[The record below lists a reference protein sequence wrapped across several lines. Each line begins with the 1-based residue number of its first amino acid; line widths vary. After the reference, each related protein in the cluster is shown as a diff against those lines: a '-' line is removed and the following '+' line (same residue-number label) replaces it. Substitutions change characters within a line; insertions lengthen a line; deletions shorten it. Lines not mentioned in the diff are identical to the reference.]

1 MKRKEEEKMK
11 KIIKFIV
18 LMCLV
23 FMFVNVAK
31 AQTATTSST
40 AAGDAKALARVT
52 TIGQK
57 ILSANNLPTKVT
69 FVFSQEDDVNA
80 YANIDNEVH
89 VYKGLLDIV
98 ETDDEL
104 AGVIGHEIGHI
115 VNSHIQKQT
124 IWGTI
129 AQSIVAAIK
138 KPFVSKVATGA
149 EALSML
155 KLSRSAEYEADLTG
169 VDLMIGAGYNPQGM
183 LSLLNKI
190 AQNYIDVIQTHPS
203 GNKRLENVYDYINFN
218 YPAKLKPDYN
228 TQSYKQFKAY
238 INTVIAERNA
248 DPKKMASYVKK
259 ETKLR
264 EQKLKRAKEIRS
276 GTNPWAS
283 VFNVLQSTAQFSQ
296 Q

>member
-1 MKRKEEEKMK
+1 MK
-11 KIIKFIV
+11 KIVKLALLLCVVCFTAGIA
-18 LMCLV
+18 
-23 FMFVNVAK
+23 N
-31 AQTATTSST
+31 AQTATTTTTTTTTT
-40 AAGDAKALARVT
+40 AATTAEDAKALARVT
-52 TIGQK
+52 SIGQK

-89 VYKGLLDIV
+89 VYKGLLNIV

-129 AQSIVAAIK
+129 SQTLIATIK

-155 KLSRSAEYEADLTG
+155 KLSRTAEYEADLTG

-203 GNKRLENVYDYINFN
+203 GNKRLENVYDYINYN
-218 YPAKLKPDYN
+218 YPAKLKTDYK
-228 TQSYKQFKAY
+228 TRSYQQFKAY

-248 DPKKMASYVKK
+248 DPKKMAAYEKK
-259 ETKLR
+259 EKKLR
-264 EQKLKRAKEIRS
+264 EKKLKRAKEIQS
-276 GTNPWAS
+276 GSNPWAS

-296 Q
+296 K